1 MANGRKIVWYCTG
14 GIRCEKA
21 AVLAGKAGME
31 DVYAI
36 EGGVVKYVNSY
47 NDGNWLGNLYTFDGR
62 VSTVVGDTETHVSIG
77 ECLFTGE
84 KTDHCVNCRYAPCNA
99 RLIATEKAY
108 REYLGFCS
116 FDCYQGARN
125 DSLVKVV
132 DWDRFDYKVIGKE
145 VRANGST
152 IVQKHLDKK
161 LLSKTWKHQV
171 SQKEELICEC

>member
-1 MANGRKIVWYCTG
+1 
-14 GIRCEKA
+14 
-21 AVLAGKAGME
+21 ME

-62 VSTVVGDTETHVSIG
+62 VSTIVGDEKTHVSIG
-77 ECLFTGE
+77 ECLYTGE
-84 KTDHCVNCRYAPCNA
+84 KTDNCVNCRYAPCNA

-116 FDCYQGARN
+116 LECYQGART

-132 DWDRFDYKVIGKE
+132 DWDKFDYKALGKE
-145 VRANGST
+145 VRESGST
-152 IVQKHLDKK
+152 LAQTHLDKK
-161 LLSKTWKHQV
+161 LAKKTWKYQM
-171 SQKEELICEC
+171 SQKEEMICEC